1 MTTVPYPK
9 EGQKITF
16 LEPFPR
22 KEHDWVQSVVYY
34 IRANISYE
42 SGKTIHDT
50 LIRIKKKQQIKIL
63 DWLLKEDKKLTFATV
78 KCMPGK
84 TFMVLEHS
92 PQEDFFD
99 KVSYS
104 KSELDTQESRRN
116 QINKMFANIPD
127 DVLIEELKNL
137 N

>member
-1 MTTVPYPK
+1 MSAVPYPK

-42 SGKTIHDT
+42 SGKTINNI

-63 DWLLKEDKKLTFATV
+63 EWLLKEDNKLTCATV
-78 KCMPGK
+78 KCMPDK
-84 TFMVLEHS
+84 TFMIIQRS
-92 PQEDFFD
+92 TQKDFFD

-104 KSELDTQESRRN
+104 KSELDMQESRRK
-116 QINKMFANIPD
+116 QISKMFANISD
-127 DVLIEELKNL
+127 DVHIEELKNL